1 MDTAPSAVGQT
12 QFRWVFNGQPRA
24 CGWSIV
30 FFLKNFFSLL
40 LAKQKNKTKQ
50 KKNIFFSLYIYTH
63 THGTINFATQSL
75 RYIIHLFFT
84 SCFLFK
90 TFLLTTPSKN
100 KTKKPF
106 FLPISPHLQ
115 LHLTFS
121 FISFFPLY
129 FLHYSLLHRYTFH
142 HFLFLSTWLFF
153 FQFYLYKFYIIP
165 PIQSIFFPQK
175 KKLWVLS
182 LSLSFSLSLSLSLNF
197 CSFFI
202 TLIKVD
208 VFWKKKESFLVLCFF
223 NFPS

>member
-1 MDTAPSAVGQT
+1 MEHCFLFKKFLLTTPSKT
-12 QFRWVFNGQPRA
+12 
-24 CGWSIV
+24 
-30 FFLKNFFSLL
+30 K
-40 LAKQKNKTKQ
+40 KQNKT

-63 THGTINFATQSL
+63 THVTINFATQSL

-142 HFLFLSTWLFF
+142 HFLFLLT
-153 FQFYLYKFYIIP
+153 
-165 PIQSIFFPQK
+165 
-175 KKLWVLS
+175 
-182 LSLSFSLSLSLSLNF
+182 
-197 CSFFI
+197 
-202 TLIKVD
+202 
-208 VFWKKKESFLVLCFF
+208 
-223 NFPS
+223 